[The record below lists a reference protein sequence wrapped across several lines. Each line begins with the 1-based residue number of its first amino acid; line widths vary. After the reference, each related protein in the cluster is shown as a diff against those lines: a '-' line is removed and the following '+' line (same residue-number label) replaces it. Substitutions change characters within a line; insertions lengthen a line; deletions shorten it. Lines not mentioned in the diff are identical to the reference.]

1 MGHREDSPEKEVY
14 NNTGLLNEDRKISN
28 KQPNTTC
35 TRTRGQR
42 KTKLRVSRRKEIIKI
57 WAELNDIETKKKHSR
72 EQ

>member
-1 MGHREDSPEKEVY
+1 MGHREDSPEKQVY

-57 WAELNDIETKKKHSR
+57 
-72 EQ
+72 